1 MEAKIIVRIGENH
14 QNFINYVAEKFQVK
28 TSVIVRAA
36 LDLLQGAYE
45 EKLLVDKI
53 EKVSLTTQVKIAHLE
68 DEINQLQ
75 EKINALQREKEILI
89 A

>member
-14 QNFINYVAEKFQVK
+14 QNFITYVAEKFNVK

-45 EKLLVDKI
+45 NKLMMDKI
-53 EKVSLTTQVKIAHLE
+53 EESSITTKLKIANLE
-68 DEINQLQ
+68 NEINQLQ
-75 EKINALQREKEILI
+75 EKINILQKEKETLI